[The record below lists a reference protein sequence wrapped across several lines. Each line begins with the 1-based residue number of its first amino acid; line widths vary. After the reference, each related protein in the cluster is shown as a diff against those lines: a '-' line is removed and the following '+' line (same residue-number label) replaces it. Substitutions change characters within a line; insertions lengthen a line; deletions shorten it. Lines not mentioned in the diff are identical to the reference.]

1 MRRGSIPA
9 APGAGISEAGFRY
22 RIFALL
28 CCLFVLFFTSFYVGR
43 FRISPGELVRIL
55 FSPII
60 GTERYWDDTLTT
72 VVLQVRLPRIVLAL
86 LAGGALSLSGAAY
99 QTLFKN
105 PMVSPNILGVSS
117 GAGFGAALSMLYGGN
132 WFQIQLFSFLF
143 GILAVGIAYFVGS
156 MLGRKSIT
164 VLVLAGIA
172 VSGMFQAMLSIVK
185 YMADTESVLPSI
197 TFWLMGSLGK
207 GNNRDI
213 LNMLVPYL
221 FSLSFLYLFRNRI
234 NVLAVS
240 EEEATSMGVNVHLV
254 KTVVIISS
262 TLLSVSTVSVCGIIG
277 WVGVITPHVARIF
290 VGASFPRVTIAS
302 FLIGSFFLLLI
313 DDIVRGVPGV
323 ELPLGVLTAL
333 VGTPFFLL
341 LLSQTRKGWG

>member
-1 MRRGSIPA
+1 
-9 APGAGISEAGFRY
+9 
-22 RIFALL
+22 
-28 CCLFVLFFTSFYVGR
+28 
-43 FRISPGELVRIL
+43 
-55 FSPII
+55 
-60 GTERYWDDTLTT
+60 
-72 VVLQVRLPRIVLAL
+72 
-86 LAGGALSLSGAAY
+86 
-99 QTLFKN
+99 
-105 PMVSPNILGVSS
+105 
-117 GAGFGAALSMLYGGN
+117 MLYGGN

-240 EEEATSMGVNVHLV
+240 EEETTSNPAKHDLNP
-254 KTVVIISS
+254 
-262 TLLSVSTVSVCGIIG
+262 LLSG
-277 WVGVITPHVARIF
+277 
-290 VGASFPRVTIAS
+290 
-302 FLIGSFFLLLI
+302 
-313 DDIVRGVPGV
+313 
-323 ELPLGVLTAL
+323 
-333 VGTPFFLL
+333 
-341 LLSQTRKGWG
+341 